1 MALCGFASLRPI
13 RTKSGALRRA
23 VGAREPIDAF
33 GNQPFREDGAMRFWL
48 LDAIRSYEPGVEL
61 TATKNVALS
70 EEYLADH
77 FPEFPVL
84 PGVFMLEAS
93 TQAAA
98 WLLRLSEDFAHSIV
112 CLKEAKN
119 IKYADFVPPG
129 QTLSVTVSLVKQA
142 DRLAT
147 FKVEGQMGDRPT
159 LSGRLVIE
167 RYNLAES
174 DPAQRSTDEDL
185 KNYFRQ
191 VAQLLLPRELAL
203 PVR

>member
-1 MALCGFASLRPI
+1 
-13 RTKSGALRRA
+13 
-23 VGAREPIDAF
+23 
-33 GNQPFREDGAMRFWL
+33 MRFWL

-61 TATKNVALS
+61 TATKNVALT

-98 WLLRLSEDFAHSIV
+98 WLLRLSEDFAHSII

-119 IKYADFVPPG
+119 IKYVDFVPPG
-129 QTLSVTVSLVKQA
+129 QTLTVTVSVVKQ
-142 DRLAT
+142 DERLAT
-147 FKVEGQMGDRPT
+147 FTVEGQMGDRPT

-174 DPAQRSTDEDL
+174 DPAERTTDEEL
-185 KNYFRQ
+185 KNYFRRI
-191 VAQLLLPRELAL
+191 AKLLLPRELAL
-203 PVR
+203 PIR